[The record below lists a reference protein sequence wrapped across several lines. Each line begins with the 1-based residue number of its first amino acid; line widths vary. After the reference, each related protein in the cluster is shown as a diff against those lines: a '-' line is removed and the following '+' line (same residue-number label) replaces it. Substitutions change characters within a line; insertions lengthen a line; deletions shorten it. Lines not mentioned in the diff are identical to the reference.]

1 MFIDSK
7 ITKSQRRSKERNVAR
22 WVFVNL
28 NSAPSNDA
36 GGICLAQTIN
46 IRPLTGLNLFCH

>member
-46 IRPLTGLNLFCH
+46 IRPLTG